1 MQERAWKPNLLVPVE
16 TASEL
21 RGMFLTLQDITHPQG
36 SVKVVGVAHD
46 GNAARLKAGLAPL
59 TDAFRERGVFASAAV
74 LEAGG
79 YSDGLR
85 AGMQALGS
93 AFFRPNTLFLRMP
106 ETPDREEIYRAIID
120 EADREELG
128 TLLYA
133 PHPRAAFG
141 QRQTI
146 NVWIRDR
153 SPDWRVRMDIGNL
166 DLMLLTG
173 YKLAQNWDARLRLI
187 TVVEDAA
194 EQPKA
199 QDFLDKMIDLG
210 RIPNA
215 KALAVTADFAAYL
228 PQAPQADLS
237 LFGLLPNPDFA
248 FPRRMVDVTQ
258 STCMFVR
265 DSGRESALA

>member
-1 MQERAWKPNLLVPVE
+1 MSMVVTLGLYAVLARRHLDAPFEDVRSGLFVSLAEWAAKRVTELPTMQERAWKPNLLVPVE

-36 SVKVVGVAHD
+36 AVKAMGVAHD
-46 GNAARLKAGLAPL
+46 GNAADLKAGLAPL
-59 TDAFRERGVFASAAV
+59 TNAFRERGVFASAAV

-106 ETPDREEIYRAIID
+106 ETPEREDVYRAIID

-133 PHPRAAFG
+133 PHPRAALG

-146 NVWIRDR
+146 NIWIRDR

-166 DLMLLTG
+166 DLMLLVG
-173 YKLAQNWDARLRLI
+173 YKLAQNWDAAPAPDYRGGGRGR
-187 TVVEDAA
+187 AA
-194 EQPKA
+194 
-199 QDFLDKMIDLG
+199 
-210 RIPNA
+210 
-215 KALAVTADFAAYL
+215 
-228 PQAPQADLS
+228 
-237 LFGLLPNPDFA
+237 
-248 FPRRMVDVTQ
+248 
-258 STCMFVR
+258 
-265 DSGRESALA
+265 